1 MKKAE
6 RERFMRAAI
15 AEARR
20 GVRRGDGGPFG
31 AVIVRNG
38 TIVGRGH
45 NRVVGTKDPTAH
57 AEITALRQASRRLG
71 RFHLADCEIFTTCEP
86 CPMCRAAL
94 SWARIRRCTAGCTSG
109 DAARIGFAD
118 AAIAAVLRRPPGPG
132 GPSAKP
138 FLREECL
145 AVFRLWRQ
153 KKDRVR
159 Y

>member
-1 MKKAE
+1 MKASD

-38 TIVGRGH
+38 EIVGRGH

-94 SWARIRRCTAGCTSG
+94 SWARIRRRTEGCTAE

-118 AAIAAVLRRPPGPG
+118 AAIAAELRRPRRRRSPADGT
-132 GPSAKP
+132 
-138 FLREECL
+138 FMRDECL
-145 AVFRLWRQ
+145 AVFKMWRT
-153 KKDRVR
+153 KRDRVR